1 MKTRYI
7 FLTVVAAA
15 ALSSCNDFLD
25 ISPTDKVTDKT
36 MWATVDNAELAVN
49 YFYSNIGSFGSF
61 GHYQCGIGMS
71 EGLTDEFK
79 YGGYNYFSENR
90 IPSEFSYGGAILTN
104 SYVDSYMGV
113 WGSTYEQIRRV
124 NEALGY
130 LHSSGFSEADT
141 KRLEGELRFFRG
153 LYYFELMKRYH
164 QAILYGEDL
173 SEISTNKPLNTEAE
187 GWQYVLDDLTY
198 AGENLPV
205 STSATGRLTSGAA
218 YGLLSRAMLYC
229 ENWAVVKS
237 AAEKVFDM
245 GYSLCA
251 DYADAFKSADNSEAI
266 LAYQYNA
273 QASVTHQFN
282 MYYAPHTD
290 RTVNGMQLDGGY
302 GTPTQDMVEEYEY
315 ASGGLPDWTT
325 WHNTEGTLQ
334 QPPYDQLE
342 PRFQAT
348 VLYNGAS
355 WRGRTI
361 EPYVGGADGWAEW
374 MTDVAMEGR
383 TCTGYY
389 LRKLVD
395 EDQDYAT
402 SQNSTSP
409 WIAIRLAEIYLN
421 YAEACYRTG
430 DNATAMQYVNLIRAR
445 VGLPEVSGLSG
456 DNLMAVIR
464 HERKV
469 ELAYEGQYYWDMRR
483 WGLSTTALTGIR
495 RHGLKI
501 EPMGGSYR
509 YTYVECDRENMNYP
523 SKLNRFPIPQ
533 SELNNNKDIEQFS
546 EWK

>member
-1 MKTRYI
+1 M
-7 FLTVVAAA
+7 VAAA

-25 ISPTDKVTDKT
+25 ISPTDKVTDNT
-36 MWATVDNAELAVN
+36 MWATVGNAELAVN

-61 GHYQCGIGMS
+61 GHYQCSAGMT
-71 EGLTDEFK
+71 EGLTDEMK
-79 YGGYNYFSENR
+79 YGNYLYFAECQ
-90 IPSEFSYGGAILTN
+90 IPSEISYGGSVLTN
-104 SYVDSYMGV
+104 SYVDNYLGV

-130 LHSSGFSEADT
+130 LHNSGFSETDT

-164 QAILYGEDL
+164 QAIVYGEDL
-173 SEISTNKPLNTEAE
+173 SEISTDKPLNTEAE

-205 STSATGRLTSGAA
+205 DTSAVGRLTSGAA
-218 YGLLSRAMLYC
+218 YGLLSRAMLYN
-229 ENWAVVKS
+229 ENWDAAKS
-237 AAEKVFDM
+237 AAEKVFGM

-251 DYADAFKSADNSEAI
+251 NYADAFKSASNPEAI
-266 LAYQYNA
+266 LAYQYSTA
-273 QASVTHQFN
+273 ASVTHDFN
-282 MYYAPHTD
+282 TYYAPHSD
-290 RTVNGMQLDGGY
+290 RTENGMQLDGGY

-315 ASGGLPDWTT
+315 ASGDLPNWDDWHTT
-325 WHNTEGTLQ
+325 SGTVQ
-334 QPPYDQLE
+334 NPPYDQLE
-342 PRFQAT
+342 PRFKAT
-348 VLYNGAS
+348 ILYNGAT
-355 WRGRTI
+355 WRDRTI

-374 MTDVAMEGR
+374 QTDPQMTGR

-395 EDQDYAT
+395 ENQNYAT
-402 SQNSTSP
+402 SQSSTTP

-430 DNATAMQYVNLIRAR
+430 DNATAMQYVNLVRER
-445 VGLPEVSGLSG
+445 VGLPDVTGLSG

-483 WGLSTTALTGIR
+483 WGLSTTAFTGTR

-501 EPMGGSYR
+501 EPVGDNFR
-509 YTYVECDRENMNYP
+509 YTYVECDRQDMNYP
-523 SKLNRFPIPQ
+523 VKLNRLPIPQ
-533 SELNNNKDIEQFS
+533 NELNNNKDIEQFS

>member
-25 ISPTDKVTDKT
+25 ISPTDKVTDKA
-36 MWATVDNAELAVN
+36 MWSSVSNGELAVN
-49 YFYSNIGSFGSF
+49 YFYNNIGSFGSF
-61 GHYQCGIGMS
+61 GLYQCYAGLT
-71 EGLTDEFK
+71 EGLTDEMK
-79 YGGYNYFSENR
+79 YGNYNYNSLCL
-90 IPSEFSYGGAILTN
+90 IPSEFSYGGSVLTSN
-104 SYVDSYMGV
+104 YVDVYMGV
-113 WGSTYEQIRRV
+113 WGSTYTQIRRV

-130 LHSSGFSEADT
+130 LHNSGFSESDT

-164 QAILYGEDL
+164 QAIIYGEDL
-173 SEISTNKPLNTEAE
+173 NEISTDKPLNTEAE

-205 STSATGRLTSGAA
+205 SNSATGRLTSGAA

-229 ENWAVVKS
+229 ENWAAAKS
-237 AAEKVFDM
+237 AAEKVFEM

-273 QASVTHQFN
+273 AADVTHDFN
-282 MYYAPHTD
+282 NYYAPPTD
-290 RTVNGMQLDGGY
+290 KANGMTTTGGY

-315 ASGGLPDWTT
+315 ASGGLPDWST
-325 WHNTEGTLQ
+325 WHNTDGTMQ

-348 VLYNGAS
+348 ILYNGAS
-355 WRGRTI
+355 WRDDRTI
-361 EPYVGGADGWAEW
+361 EPYIGGADGWAEW
-374 MTDVAMEGR
+374 QTEPAVSGR
-383 TCTGYY
+383 TTTGYY

-395 EDQDYAT
+395 EAQDY
-402 SQNSTSP
+402 SHGSVQP

-430 DNATAMQYVNLIRAR
+430 DNTTAMQYVNLVRAR

-483 WGLSTTALTGIR
+483 WGLSTTAFTGTR

-501 EPMGGSYR
+501 EAMGGSYR

-523 SKLNRFPIPQ
+523 SKLNRLPIPQ
-533 SELNNNKDIEQFS
+533 DELNNNKDIEQFT

>member
-1 MKTRYI
+1 M
-7 FLTVVAAA
+7 AAA
-15 ALSSCNDFLD
+15 TLASCNDFLD
-25 ISPTDKVTDKT
+25 ITPTDKVTDKV
-36 MWATVDNAELAVN
+36 MWSNVSNAELAVN
-49 YFYSNIGSFGSF
+49 YFYNNIGSFGSF
-61 GHYQCGIGMS
+61 GTYQSSIGMT
-71 EGLTDEFK
+71 EGLTDEMK
-79 YGGYNYFSENR
+79 YGNYLYFAQCR
-90 IPSEFSYGGAILTN
+90 IPSEFSYGGAILTP

-130 LHSSGFSEADT
+130 LHSSGFSEADS

-164 QAILYGEDL
+164 QAIIYGEDL
-173 SEISTNKPLNTEAE
+173 SQISTNKAFGSEEE
-187 GWQYVLDDLTY
+187 GWKYVLDDLTF

-205 STSATGRLTSGAA
+205 SNDATGRLTSGAA

-229 ENWAVVKS
+229 ENWQAVKS
-237 AAEKVFDM
+237 ACEKVFGMD
-245 GYSLCA
+245 YSLCA
-251 DYADAFKSADNSEAI
+251 NYEDAFKVDGNKEAI
-266 LAYQYNA
+266 LMYQYDAKSNI
-273 QASVTHQFN
+273 THEFN

-290 RTVNGMQLDGGY
+290 RTKNGMTLDGGY

-315 ASGGLPDWTT
+315 AKGGKPDWST

-342 PRFQAT
+342 PRFKAT
-348 VLYNGAS
+348 ILYNGAS
-355 WRGRTI
+355 WRDRTI

-374 MTDVAMEGR
+374 QTDPQMEGR

-395 EDQDYAT
+395 ENQNYAT
-402 SQNSTSP
+402 SQNSTTP

-430 DNATAMQYVNLIRAR
+430 DNATAMQYINKVRSR
-445 VGLPEVSGLSG
+445 VGLPDVSGLSG
-456 DNLMAVIR
+456 ESLMEAIR

-483 WGLSTTALTGIR
+483 WGLATTAFTGTR

-501 EPMGGSYR
+501 ESMGGTFR

-523 SKLNRFPIPQ
+523 AKLNRLPIPQ
-533 SELNNNKDIEQFS
+533 SELENNKDIEQFT